1 MASRIFHYSLHPTVN
16 KIKMWGNNSHAK
28 VKSHTGK
35 KTRLTWSIIFSLKN
49 LNFLKL
55 PCHNQLYF
63 IKNLKKKNMQ
73 YIKSDILAHIRVNS
87 RSPSAVLAPRFP
99 LARKPVCCDWPE
111 ILLRLEDIL

>member
-1 MASRIFHYSLHPTVN
+1 
-16 KIKMWGNNSHAK
+16 MWGNNSHAK

-35 KTRLTWSIIFSLKN
+35 KTRLTWSIISSLKN
-49 LNFLKL
+49 LNLNYLATINYISSKIFK
-55 PCHNQLYF
+55 
-63 IKNLKKKNMQ
+63 IKNMQ

-87 RSPSAVLAPRFP
+87 QSPSAVLAPRFP